1 MAFIDLNPGR
11 VTCSRLFRDA
21 ARFLHAVPL
30 GGLLESAARP
40 ARLGSPRHR
49 RERED
54 AADALRAAFAV
65 GCIHSSELAERA
77 ASAYSAVT
85 RDELHGLV
93 SDLPSAPK
101 PPGRARLGRR
111 RGPGALGWEFSLML
125 AAAGSW
131 LITAALPGVAATPFI
146 MLWLVA
152 LRALGML
159 PRLMLRVRDSSTE
172 PS

>member
-1 MAFIDLNPGR
+1 MMTLPPVRATD
-11 VTCSRLFRDA
+11 
-21 ARFLHAVPL
+21 
-30 GGLLESAARP
+30 
-40 ARLGSPRHR
+40 

-54 AADALRAAFAV
+54 TADALRAAFAV

-111 RGPGALGWEFSLML
+111 RGAGRALGWEFSLML
-125 AAAGSW
+125 AAAGAW

-159 PRLMLRVRDSSTE
+159 PRLVPRVRDSSRE
-172 PS
+172 QS